1 MTANISWRKWSTPY
15 SLSKHDPLTSTTKD
29 YLTELSVQMK
39 CQIVMGRDIIRTL
52 LCHIKYLYLLR
63 SMTAKAG
70 RSMAIFVPVRCC
82 HFRKGV
88 GAPLKDVCDHKAIRV
103 SNTRHVARGGHVR
116 YGINMHDVKA
126 KNGMARGER
135 RKKSTTMKRGQMR
148 KGVVFLRFFRTH
160 PRKF

>member
-1 MTANISWRKWSTPY
+1 M
-15 SLSKHDPLTSTTKD
+15 
-29 YLTELSVQMK
+29 Q
-39 CQIVMGRDIIRTL
+39 
-52 LCHIKYLYLLR
+52 
-63 SMTAKAG
+63 
-70 RSMAIFVPVRCC
+70 CC
-82 HFRKGV
+82 LFRNFV

-148 KGVVFLRFFRTH
+148 TCVGSNLRKRHKGVVFLRFFRAH